1 MWSIIFFV
9 NASLFVLLVRAEPD
23 STNIV
28 SAVFAGGTT
37 PPVNVW
43 PPANEDVNLDIKLVL
58 PTAVILP
65 TPEWV

>member
-43 PPANEDVNLDIKLVL
+43 PPAN
-58 PTAVILP
+58 
-65 TPEWV
+65 